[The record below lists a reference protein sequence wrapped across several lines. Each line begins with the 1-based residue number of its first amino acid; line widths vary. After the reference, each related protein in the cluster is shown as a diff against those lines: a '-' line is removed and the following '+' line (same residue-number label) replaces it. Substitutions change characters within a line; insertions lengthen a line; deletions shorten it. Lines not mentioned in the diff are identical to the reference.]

1 MIGVREGRQTTVNS
15 PQLRE
20 RKENPGK
27 DLTQRTQSAQSSLSR
42 SRKSEGEAAWKSGG
56 AEVGDEL
63 GGAGGTGSRGLG
75 MLLGRAVDGVFEG
88 GVELA
93 EFGVVGE
100 VEGFEEGFGEIV
112 GLLADL
118 LAAFGG
124 EEELG
129 EVAEGGGAAGGDAVG
144 G

>member
-1 MIGVREGRQTTVNS
+1 MGMGSKHGR
-15 PQLRE
+15 
-20 RKENPGK
+20 
-27 DLTQRTQSAQSSLSR
+27 
-42 SRKSEGEAAWKSGG
+42 
-56 AEVGDEL
+56 L
-63 GGAGGTGSRGLG
+63 GGEPFGGLRVDILRRMS
-75 MLLGRAVDGVFEG
+75 RAVDGFFEG

-129 EVAEGGGAAGGDAVG
+129 EVAKGGGAAGGDAVG
-144 G
+144 GKGAEDACHGAMNVCFGGRI